1 MAYELVSFDL
11 DGTLVDTA
19 AEIAEAVNCAL
30 DDHGIARR
38 PVPEITHLIGA
49 GTRELMLRL
58 LQRCVAEQP
67 WLEDASRREQVLH
80 SLDARY
86 AQTAGSSAA
95 PYAGCERALE
105 KLRHAGI
112 RLACVTN
119 KEAAHAR
126 RVLKAT
132 RLDSYFE
139 LLIGGDTLPVR
150 KPDPAVMRH
159 VLQHFGIAPERA
171 AHLGDSAIDIATAR
185 NAGVAAWAVPY
196 GYNGGTPV
204 AESRPDRMFATLAQ
218 VAAHVLRRAER
229 TS

>member
-1 MAYELVSFDL
+1 MQQSL
-11 DGTLVDTA
+11 GRA
-19 AEIAEAVNCAL
+19 A
-30 DDHGIARR
+30 
-38 PVPEITHLIGA
+38 
-49 GTRELMLRL
+49 
-58 LQRCVAEQP
+58 
-67 WLEDASRREQVLH
+67 S
-80 SLDARY
+80 
-86 AQTAGSSAA
+86 AQ
-95 PYAGCERALE
+95 
-105 KLRHAGI
+105 
-112 RLACVTN
+112 
-119 KEAAHAR
+119 AAHAR